1 MSSSPYIEN
10 FLLCDTVGV
19 LNPEKSYIWIHDLLQ
34 STNGVGLGVH
44 YHNDMGL
51 ALENTLQSLMAGAT
65 LVSGTF
71 CGIGERAGN
80 VAIEQVLNGLRV
92 RFGIE
97 VQGINYDAI
106 AAVTNYIEQLGIR
119 PASPYSQTAQRHES
133 GIHVNSLFRD
143 PKSYA
148 VFPHNKIDVV
158 FGKWSGVSNFQY
170 LFEKQLQNPQSRK
183 QYEKMRSVIK
193 SLAMEKECYFTAN
206 GRAFSDVVRTW
217 GMLIL
222 LILLIVALVSVTAF
236 NSFVSRYL
244 LDVITEE
251 KDLKKFIDILL
262 VYGAALVL
270 VTLLVGFSRFVRKKI
285 ALDWYEWLNHQILSK
300 YLSNRAYYKIN
311 FQSDVSNPDQQ
322 ISQEIEPLTRNAL
335 SFSATCLE
343 KVLEMTT
350 FLIILWSLSKF
361 VAIALL
367 VYTIAGNLIALYLA
381 EQLNKIQEEGLEFTA
396 DHTYSLTHV
405 RNHAES
411 IAFFQGEEQ
420 ELNMIQRDRWFVE
433 FRNWS
438 CDQTT
443 PRKCIVF
450 TSTSL
455 HYFRNFAGTV
465 TLSPYNR
472 GNERSRT

>member
-1 MSSSPYIEN
+1 MQTLPIKISDETLRDGEQQVGIFFSYPTKHKLAHLIAQTGVDDLCIMPYVYEQEAKLVKTLVSEGLDGVVTASTMMGKEYIDHAKNCGVKRIILFHAVSDRLLFLRDPEIRLMSEFQGKTIDDDIPSAIINRIRQNAINVIVENLHYATKVAGLRVNFAAEDASRADFDFLVECIRSCSPYIEN

-44 YHNDMGL
+44 YHNDIGL

-206 GRAFSDVVRTW
+206 
-217 GMLIL
+217 
-222 LILLIVALVSVTAF
+222 
-236 NSFVSRYL
+236 
-244 LDVITEE
+244 E
-251 KDLKKFIDILL
+251 
-262 VYGAALVL
+262 
-270 VTLLVGFSRFVRKKI
+270 
-285 ALDWYEWLNHQILSK
+285 
-300 YLSNRAYYKIN
+300 
-311 FQSDVSNPDQQ
+311 
-322 ISQEIEPLTRNAL
+322 
-335 SFSATCLE
+335 
-343 KVLEMTT
+343 VLE
-350 FLIILWSLSKF
+350 LWKDGIF
-361 VAIALL
+361 
-367 VYTIAGNLIALYLA
+367 
-381 EQLNKIQEEGLEFTA
+381 E
-396 DHTYSLTHV
+396 
-405 RNHAES
+405 
-411 IAFFQGEEQ
+411 
-420 ELNMIQRDRWFVE
+420 
-433 FRNWS
+433 
-438 CDQTT
+438 
-443 PRKCIVF
+443 
-450 TSTSL
+450 
-455 HYFRNFAGTV
+455 
-465 TLSPYNR
+465 
-472 GNERSRT
+472 